1 MNLVDLVDLVL
12 YGMVWR
18 FVGFVVVVGFWWEV
32 FLAETNYADRVWNT
46 LVVCEGIGVECG
58 EKESAS

>member
-1 MNLVDLVDLVL
+1 MNFVDLVL

-18 FVGFVVVVGFWWEV
+18 FVVVVGFWWEV